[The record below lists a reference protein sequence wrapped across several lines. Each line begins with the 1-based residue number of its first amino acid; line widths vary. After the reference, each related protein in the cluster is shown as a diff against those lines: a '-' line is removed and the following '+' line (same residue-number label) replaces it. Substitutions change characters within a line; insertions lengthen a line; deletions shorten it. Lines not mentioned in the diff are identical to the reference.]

1 MTKFHSDERSD
12 GLTRNGYDSPLPSK
26 RQGDDVIKK
35 KKSLRRLRNTE
46 LFAKDE
52 FWESVIKEISLGANM
67 AAIAEARNM
76 PYTALR
82 DAIKERPHID
92 QRVSEA
98 KEALGEACGSKVIEL
113 AGKLEQENPYVAMKG
128 YMWAASRLD
137 PESFGDKKQV
147 KIEQNVS
154 QQHIIELRQMQRE
167 RDMKV
172 IDAEE

>member
-1 MTKFHSDERSD
+1 MPQYFQR
-12 GLTRNGYDSPLPSK
+12 
-26 RQGDDVIKK
+26 
-35 KKSLRRLRNTE
+35 
-46 LFAKDE
+46 
-52 FWESVIKEISLGANM
+52 ANYIEGGV
-67 AAIAEARNM
+67 A
-76 PYTALR
+76 PR
-82 DAIKERPHID
+82 DAPSIAIPTQNPALQAKESLYKTID

-154 QQHIIELRQMQRE
+154 QQHIIELRQMQRD
-167 RDMKV
+167 RDTKV
-172 IDAEE
+172 MEAAD